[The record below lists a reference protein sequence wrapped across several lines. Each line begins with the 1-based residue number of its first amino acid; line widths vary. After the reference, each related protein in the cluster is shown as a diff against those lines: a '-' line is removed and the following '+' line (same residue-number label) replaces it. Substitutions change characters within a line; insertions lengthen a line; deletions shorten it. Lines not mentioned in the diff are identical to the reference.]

1 MKITKNGKRL
11 PSFKFTWDKKLHVI
25 TTEENNIE
33 IILEKGSATIK
44 AGDSSTIDAGGSST
58 IDAGDSSTI
67 KAGSYSI
74 IKAGWFSTID
84 TGSYSIIKA
93 GRYSTIDAGGS
104 STIDA
109 GDSSTIKAGSSSTI
123 DAGSS
128 STIDAGSYSI
138 IKAGDSSTID
148 AGGSSTIDADNSSTI
163 DACWYSIIKAGWSS
177 TIKAN
182 GKNIVAIRHD
192 IFECIVLNNQTIQW
206 CPYKIPGYLELIDG
220 KWYKDGEEHI
230 IADSI
235 LSKVITTK
243 GNVRKVRNF
252 NVDTKEYDSPSYLI
266 EQDGQFAHGATIK
279 EAKEDLAY
287 KLLDRDMSGYENYT
301 LDTTLPLDKMI
312 VMYRSITGAC
322 SQGTRN
328 FVERIDKKEEYSIK
342 EIIKI
347 TENQYGGQT
356 FKEFFTKHKEK

>member
-1 MKITKNGKRL
+1 MKITKN
-11 PSFKFTWDKKLHVI
+11 
-25 TTEENNIE
+25 ENSIE
-33 IILEKGSATIK
+33 IILEKGSSTIK
-44 AGDSSTIDAGGSST
+44 AGRSSI
-58 IDAGDSSTI
+58 IKAGDSSTI
-67 KAGSYSI
+67 KAGGSSTI
-74 IKAGWFSTID
+74 DTGGSSTIKAGWYSTIKAGWSSTID

-93 GRYSTIDAGGS
+93 DDSSTIDTGGS
-104 STIDA
+104 STIDT
-109 GDSSTIKAGSSSTI
+109 GDSSTIKAGRYSTIKAGWSSTI
-123 DAGSS
+123 D
-128 STIDAGSYSI
+128 TGSYS
-138 IKAGDSSTID
+138 T
-148 AGGSSTIDADNSSTI
+148 
-163 DACWYSIIKAGWSS
+163 IKAGWSS
-177 TIKAN
+177 TIKAG

-235 LSKVITTK
+235 LSKVITKK